1 MPPDPAETDPSD
13 SSPLLSALRHGQ
25 AAAARL
31 GATAWSVEVDE
42 AAALQPEPAEPAETP
57 TPLPEP
63 SKPPARTPLP
73 KTDPRLAGQPAERP
87 AMLFPSTV
95 QTPTEAPPSPLQ
107 IVEAM
112 LFVGGPPLTAD
123 KVCSAVRGLT
133 AERVR
138 ELIDELTR
146 KYRRQNRPYTVQPQ
160 GDGYS
165 LAVKPQFRA
174 VREKLYGGPKEARL
188 SQPALDTL
196 SLIAYR
202 QPLSVSEVEALRG
215 ADSAGTLRQLVRL
228 GLIAVTSR
236 GGEGGTTYGTTPRF
250 LELFHIASLD
260 DLPRLGE

>member
-1 MPPDPAETDPSD
+1 MPGPADPSE
-13 SSPLLSALRHGQ
+13 PSALELGQ

-31 GATAWSVEVDE
+31 GGGTWSVEVDE
-42 AAALQPEPAEPAETP
+42 AAALVPDPVPPTAFAKVPVPAPSRPA
-57 TPLPEP
+57 
-63 SKPPARTPLP
+63 
-73 KTDPRLAGQPAERP
+73 DPRP

-95 QTPTEAPPSPLQ
+95 PPPTEAPPSPLQ

-133 AERVR
+133 ADRVR

-165 LAVKPQFRA
+165 LAVKPQYRA

-202 QPLSVSEVEALRG
+202 QPLSVAEVEALRG
-215 ADSAGTLRQLVRL
+215 ADSAGVLRQLVRL
-228 GLIAVTSR
+228 GLIVATSR

-250 LELFHIASLD
+250 LELFNIGSLD

>member
-1 MPPDPAETDPSD
+1 MPGPADPPEP
-13 SSPLLSALRHGQ
+13 SALQLGQ
-25 AAAARL
+25 TAAARL
-31 GATAWSVEVDE
+31 GGGTWSVEVDE
-42 AAALQPEPAEPAETP
+42 AAALQPDPVPPTAVAKVPTPDAPRPAEP
-57 TPLPEP
+57 
-63 SKPPARTPLP
+63 
-73 KTDPRLAGQPAERP
+73 RP
-87 AMLFPSTV
+87 AVLFPSTV
-95 QTPTEAPPSPLQ
+95 PAATEAPPSPLQ
-107 IVEAM
+107 LVEAL
-112 LFVGGPPLTAD
+112 LFVGGPPLTPE

-133 AERVR
+133 PERVR

-160 GDGYS
+160 GDGYT

-202 QPLSVSEVEALRG
+202 QPLSVAEVEALRG

-236 GGEGGTTYGTTPRF
+236 GGDGGTTYGTTPRF
-250 LELFHIASLD
+250 LELFNIASLE